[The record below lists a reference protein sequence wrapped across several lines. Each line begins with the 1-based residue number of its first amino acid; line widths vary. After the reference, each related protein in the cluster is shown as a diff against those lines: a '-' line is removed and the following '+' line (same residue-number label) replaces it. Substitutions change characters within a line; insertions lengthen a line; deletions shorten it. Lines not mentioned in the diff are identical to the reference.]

1 MLVAFILI
9 LYLLQVLPA
18 AQTAAFLLL
27 IGLSY
32 LALEVFVTSLGLL
45 ALNGLLALYASYALY
60 NGLPTLLGV
69 PIGWELV
76 FGIAFVEVVGTLIA
90 LRFFLIALQKKA
102 VTGREAM
109 IGQSASVVDW
119 QGRQGRVFVM
129 GETWKAVSDQNL
141 NLQRDAI
148 VTIQAVDH
156 LTLIIRE
163 RTTP

>member
-1 MLVAFILI
+1 MLVALILI
-9 LYLLQVLPA
+9 LYLLQILPA
-18 AQTAAFLLL
+18 AQAAAFLLL

-60 NGLPTLLGV
+60 SGVPVLLGV

-76 FGIAFVEVVGTLIA
+76 FGIAFVELAGMLIA
-90 LRFFLIALQKKA
+90 LRFFLMALRQKT

-109 IGQSASVVDW
+109 IGQSATVIDW

-129 GETWKAVSDQNL
+129 GETWKAVSDQSL
-141 NLQRDAI
+141 TLRRDDS
-148 VTIQAVDH
+148 VTIQSVDN
-156 LTLIIRE
+156 LTLTIRE
-163 RTTP
+163 RTAP